1 MLIFP
6 LKKEWYE
13 KIKNGEKT
21 IEYRKVKPYW
31 TKRIATSLCRPMFAL
46 YSPKEVFS
54 KVSAVGFKRK
64 FASCYPANACLLRLG
79 YTRKKMTAYI
89 SLIEVVD
96 GKETDLRINKPVYAI
111 HLTDIEE
118 VKERR

>member
-21 IEYRKVKPYW
+21 VEYRKVKTYW
-31 TKRIATSLCRPMFAL
+31 TKRIAKELFRSWFTFHSLE
-46 YSPKEVFS
+46 EVS
-54 KVSAVGFKRK
+54 NIISVLGFKK
-64 FASCYPANACLLRLG
+64 KLGVNSCILKLG
-79 YTRKKMTAYI
+79 YTRKKITANI

-96 GKETDLRINKPVYAI
+96 GKNTDLHIDSPVYAI
-111 HLTDIEE
+111 HLVNI
-118 VKERR
+118 KEYGNTKD